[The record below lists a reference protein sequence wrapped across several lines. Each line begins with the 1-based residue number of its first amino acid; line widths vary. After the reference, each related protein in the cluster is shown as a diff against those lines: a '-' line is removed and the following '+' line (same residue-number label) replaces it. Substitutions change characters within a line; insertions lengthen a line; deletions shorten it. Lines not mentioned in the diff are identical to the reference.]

1 MRNRHTNI
9 AIASITVENLKRP
22 REMNAVSTK
31 VVLRFFPPIC
41 PLAPFFS
48 PCHARHVSGPRYARF
63 EHVRGIKV
71 YVTY

>member
-1 MRNRHTNI
+1 MRNRHIDIT
-9 AIASITVENLKRP
+9 IASITMENLKQP

-48 PCHARHVSGPRYARF
+48 PCHARHVLGPCYACF
-63 EHVRGIKV
+63 EHVGGIEV